1 MSNLEYLSP
10 ESVVSGAVI
19 AELMEISP
27 RRVEQ
32 LAKLGVIPRE
42 GRGKYRVGK
51 AVPAYLCYLREPGYR
66 RMIAEEAQGLE
77 MD

>member
-1 MSNLEYLSP
+1 MSDLSEISP
-10 ESVVSGAVI
+10 ESIVSGSVI
-19 AELMEISP
+19 ADLLEISS

-42 GRGKYRVGK
+42 GRGRYCVGK

-66 RMIAEEAQGLE
+66 QMIAEDARGL
-77 MD
+77 DLD